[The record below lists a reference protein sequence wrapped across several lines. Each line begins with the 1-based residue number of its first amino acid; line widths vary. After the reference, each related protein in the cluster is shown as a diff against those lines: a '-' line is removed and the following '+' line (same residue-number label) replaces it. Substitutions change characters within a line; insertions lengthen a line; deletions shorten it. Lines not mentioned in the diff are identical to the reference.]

1 MQKNDFSEGSV
12 VLNIIRLA
20 VPMTLAQL
28 INVLYNI
35 VDRIYIGRLGAQSAN
50 ALTGLGVCL
59 PFISVIIAFSN
70 LIGMGGAALFS
81 IERGKGN
88 IDEAEKI
95 QSNSFVL
102 LVYLSFALML
112 IGYLFRKPLV
122 YMFGG
127 SDVTYPFAE
136 SYITVYL
143 CGTVAQMVSLGL
155 NSFIN
160 AQGFGKVGMCTVA
173 IGAVVNIILDPL
185 FIFVFGMGVV
195 GAATATIISQYLSAV
210 WTMKFLMGKKAL
222 IKIRKRSMALR
233 AKRVKKI
240 ILLGTAGFTMS
251 ITNSI
256 VQVMYNSNLQ
266 LYGGDVYVGVM
277 TIINSIREVVQ
288 MPVSGVSNSAQPVMG
303 YNFGAK
309 EYGRVKKA
317 IKFMS
322 FVLILYT
329 LVMWLTIFL
338 FPRFYIGIFSKDSDI
353 LSVGVKAL
361 HIYFFGFFMMALQFC
376 GQAVFTSL
384 GFAKRAI
391 FFSIFR
397 KLIIVVPLIY
407 ALPKMGLGTDGIFMA
422 EPISNFLGGTLC
434 FTVMILTVYK
444 KLSEKNKEE
453 ISKISL

>member
-12 VLNIIRLA
+12 IINIIKLA

-28 INVLYNI
+28 VNVLYNVI
-35 VDRIYIGRLGAQSAN
+35 DRIYIGHLGTQSAN

-102 LVYLSFALML
+102 LILFSISLMFV
-112 IGYLFRKPLV
+112 GYVFRKPLV

-127 SDVTYPFAE
+127 SEVTYPFAE
-136 SYITVYL
+136 SYISVYL
-143 CGTVAQMVSLGL
+143 CGTVAQMLSLGL
-155 NSFIN
+155 NTFIN
-160 AQGFGKVGMCTVA
+160 AQGFGKTGMGTVA
-173 IGAVVNIILDPL
+173 IGAVVNIVLDPL
-185 FIFVFGMGVV
+185 FIFVLDMGVV
-195 GAATATIISQYLSAV
+195 GAAFATIISQFVSAV
-210 WTMKFLMGKKAL
+210 WTIKFLTGKNAF
-222 IKIRKRSMALR
+222 IKIRKRSMLLSAS
-233 AKRVKKI
+233 RVKKI

-256 VQVMYNSNLQ
+256 VQVVYNSNLQ

-277 TIINSIREVVQ
+277 TIINSVREVVQ
-288 MPVSGVSNSAQPVMG
+288 MPVSGISSSAQPVMG
-303 YNFGAK
+303 FNYGAMK
-309 EYGRVKKA
+309 YGRVKIA

-329 LVMWLTIFL
+329 SVMWLIMFL
-338 FPRFYIGIFSKDSDI
+338 FPGFFIGLFSKDSNL
-353 LSVGVKAL
+353 LSVGIGVF
-361 HIYFFGFFMMALQFC
+361 HIYFIGFFMMAFQYC
-376 GQAVFTSL
+376 GQSVFTSL

-397 KLIIVVPLIY
+397 KLILIVPLIY
-407 ALPKMGLGTDGIFMA
+407 ILPKIGFGTNGIFMA
-422 EPISNFLGGTLC
+422 EPISNFVGASLC
-434 FTVMILTVYK
+434 FVVMILTVYK
-444 KLSEKNKEE
+444 KLNIKNTDIKNKQ
-453 ISKISL
+453 